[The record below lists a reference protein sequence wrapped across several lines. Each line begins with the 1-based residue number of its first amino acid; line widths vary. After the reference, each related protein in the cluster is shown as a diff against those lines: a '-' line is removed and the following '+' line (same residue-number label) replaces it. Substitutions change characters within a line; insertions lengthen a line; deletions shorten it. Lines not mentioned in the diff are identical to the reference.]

1 MAESKNLTLKDAQK
15 HIITTTISAV
25 IGAILSGIIIAAGFY
40 YKTTIKIDEHSV
52 SIEKL
57 TKSLDDVAVVISDL
71 KTKQA
76 ISQSFPIE
84 QQRQIDDIK
93 KSVDKL
99 DGKVDKI
106 YDALLL
112 LKNKK

>member
-57 TKSLDDVAVVISDL
+57 TKSLDDVAIVISDL
-71 KTKQA
+71 KTDQA
-76 ISQSFPIE
+76 VSATSPLN
-84 QQRQIDDIK
+84 QQREIDEIK

-99 DGKVDKI
+99 DSKVDKI
-106 YDALLL
+106 YDLLL
-112 LKNKK
+112 IKAKK